1 MPAVK
6 KGKNDDPAFEV
17 NCTKAKW
24 EPKAIS
30 DIPKVVSR
38 AFEKE
43 LTLKDIG
50 PLIGTDHVKTWPMDR
65 DSDIP
70 VFIKEKSMLNEA
82 FAEKVIRFTLPKGV
96 MPAKWKP
103 KKVKILAKGERLAKY
118 FGDDKVGERNVEIS
132 LKLFDCNHFYMKQT
146 LPGSGISPHWT
157 IFEGTWE
164 HTERGLK
171 MDYLIRYSW
180 QESRK
185 PEFDLTIEAVPWG
198 WTSTLA
204 WSGDAETQLNG
215 NIPAVVGTEKFC
227 WVEIYRDAD
236 SIDKTKSRFNEE
248 MDNAPSLKDGTWK
261 EQLGPGRHN
270 SSASAETL
278 IHDKAEEKS
287 MPQKRSSASSSAT
300 PDEARSATMSSRATS
315 SDTTAGNVSSG
326 SSSQRSTAAETKAA
340 SAQSGKSTDEES
352 AWPLYI
358 GVMLFVLLLAY
369 FAWQQIQE
377 KMAQFSKW
385 RSEWDKGELW

>member
-1 MPAVK
+1 MPAVR
-6 KGKNDDPAFEV
+6 KGTNENPTFEV

-82 FAEKVIRFTLPKGV
+82 FAEKVIRFNMPRGV
-96 MPAKWKP
+96 MPHKWKP

-118 FGDDKVGERNVEIS
+118 FGDDKVGERNVEVS

-164 HTERGLK
+164 YTERGSLK
-171 MDYLIRYSW
+171 LDYLIRYSW

-215 NIPAVVGTEKFC
+215 NIPAVVGTDKFC

-236 SIDKTKSRFNEE
+236 SIDKTQARFNEE
-248 MDNAPSLKDGTWK
+248 YDNAPSLKDGTWK
-261 EQLGPGRHN
+261 EQLRPDKNASPG
-270 SSASAETL
+270 SAETL
-278 IHDKAEEKS
+278 IDGKSEDKP
-287 MPQKRSSASSSAT
+287 MPQKRSCASNSAT
-300 PDEARSATMSSRATS
+300 PDESRSATTPS
-315 SDTTAGNVSSG
+315 SDNSVGNSASG
-326 SSSQRSTAAETKAA
+326 SSTQRSSGTETKAG
-340 SAQSGKSTDEES
+340 STPTSKSTDEES

-358 GVMLFVLLLAY
+358 GLVVFILILAY

-385 RSEWDKGELW
+385 RSELDRGELW

>member
-6 KGKNDDPAFEV
+6 KGKSDEPAFEV

-24 EPKAIS
+24 EPKHIADIS
-30 DIPKVVSR
+30 KVVSR

-50 PLIGTDHVKTWPMDR
+50 PLIGTDHVKTWPMDK

-82 FAEKVIRFTLPKGV
+82 FAEKVIRFTLPRGV
-96 MPAKWKP
+96 MPKNWKP
-103 KKVKILAKGERLAKY
+103 KKVKILAKGDRLAKY
-118 FGDDKVGERNVEIS
+118 FGEDKVGERNVEVS

-164 HTERGLK
+164 QTARGLK
-171 MDYLIRYSW
+171 LEYLIRYSW

-185 PEFDLTIEAVPWG
+185 PEFDLTVEAVPWG

-204 WSGDAETQLNG
+204 WAGDSETQLNG

-227 WVEIYRDAD
+227 WVEIIRDAD
-236 SIDKTKSRFNEE
+236 KIDKAPSRFNEE
-248 MDNAPSLKDGTWK
+248 MDDAPSLKDGSWK
-261 EQLGPGRHN
+261 DQLPNKRG
-270 SSASAETL
+270 SAETL
-278 IHDKAEEKS
+278 IHDKSEDKP
-287 MPQKRSSASSSAT
+287 MPQKRSCASSSAT
-300 PDEARSATMSSRATS
+300 PDESRSATMPSRATS
-315 SDTTAGNVSSG
+315 GTSGDNSASG
-326 SSSQRSTAAETKAA
+326 SSAQRSSGTEAKAG
-340 SAQSGKSTDEES
+340 SAQTGKSSDEES

-358 GVMLFVLLLAY
+358 GVLVFVLIVAY
-369 FAWQQIQE
+369 FAWQQMQE
-377 KMAQFSKW
+377 KMSQFSKW
-385 RSEWDKGELW
+385 RSEREAGELW